1 MNLSK
6 QIRYYRK
13 RDNISQEELA
23 EKIYVS
29 RQSISNWEN
38 ERSYPDIHN
47 LLMMSVLFNV
57 SLDDL
62 VKGDVEM
69 MKEELQRSTFIKWT
83 YVMTI
88 FILLVPISIAPVIY
102 LFGYYGLI
110 ITLIFYVIGMVAT
123 FKVEKWKKE
132 RNIKTYRQIT
142 DFIEGKPVNRTKPK
156 EKSKL
161 LKVGLVLVS
170 VLASGLISFLLVYLG
185 MTLFGI

>member
-69 MKEELQRSTFIKWT
+69 MKEELQRSTFLKWS
-83 YVMTI
+83 YIMTI
-88 FILLVPISIAPVIY
+88 FMILAPVSIAPVIY

-110 ITLIFYVIGMVAT
+110 ITLILYVISMVAA
-123 FKVEKWKKE
+123 FKVERWKKE
-132 RNIKTYRQIT
+132 HHLKTYRQIT
-142 DFIEGKPVNRTKPK
+142 DFIEGKPVNRAKPQAK
-156 EKSKL
+156 DKL
-161 LKVGLVLVS
+161 LQVGLVL
-170 VLASGLISFLLVYLG
+170 ASALISFLLVYLG